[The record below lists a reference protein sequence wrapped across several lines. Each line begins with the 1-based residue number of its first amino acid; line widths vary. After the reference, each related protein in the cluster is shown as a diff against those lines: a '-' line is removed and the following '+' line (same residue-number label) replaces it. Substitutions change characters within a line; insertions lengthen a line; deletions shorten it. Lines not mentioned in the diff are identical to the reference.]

1 MHIKM
6 SYKNSLMPA
15 YIRLDLTC
23 VGGFEMHKKLLCNI
37 SFTCNEANIYE
48 MLVIVETTFVLTY
61 V

>member
-1 MHIKM
+1 M
-6 SYKNSLMPA
+6 SYKNNLMPA